1 MGRKLLG
8 WCGGLIGFLLV
19 LGVAMTPLEEQPDD
33 AKNTAYAL
41 PGVVSPVSSPD
52 VRDEPDDTAGITAAA
67 QTTPVPSAV
76 QPEADYVLNTNSNKF
91 HLPSCASVALMNEQN
106 KRFFSGT
113 REEVIG
119 QGFDPCQNCD
129 P

>member
-8 WCGGLIGFLLV
+8 WCGGLIAVLLV
-19 LGVAMTPLEEQPDD
+19 LGIAMTPLEEQPDD
-33 AKNTAYAL
+33 AESTASVLSGAMT
-41 PGVVSPVSSPD
+41 PVSAPD
-52 VRDEPDDTAGITAAA
+52 TQEEPEDAAA
-67 QTTPVPSAV
+67 QTPVQPAVPSQTAEDV
-76 QPEADYVLNTNSNKF
+76 DFVINTNSGKF
-91 HLPSCASVALMNEQN
+91 HLPSCASVTLMNEQN

-119 QGFDPCQNCD
+119 QGYDPCRNCD